1 VLRRRVSVD
10 DVVCSQRAFQR
21 GSGRPGRIV
30 YVHEAVDAL
39 TLTDNRNLLL
49 PHLITHVDLALRA
62 SGPDAVY
69 YATRLRGA
77 SNEKAGRELE
87 FRPRPLEWI

>member
-1 VLRRRVSVD
+1 MLLQHARTPSATSAEGVSVD

-49 PHLITHVDLALRA
+49 PHLITNIALTRVPGA
-62 SGPDAVY
+62 GAVEESV
-69 YATRLRGA
+69 T
-77 SNEKAGRELE
+77 
-87 FRPRPLEWI
+87 